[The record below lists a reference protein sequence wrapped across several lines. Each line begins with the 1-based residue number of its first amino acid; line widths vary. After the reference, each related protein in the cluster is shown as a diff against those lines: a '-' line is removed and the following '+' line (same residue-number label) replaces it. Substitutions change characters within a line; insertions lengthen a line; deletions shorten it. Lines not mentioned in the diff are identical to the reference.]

1 MGNDR
6 RYKGLLLDEADFALP
21 RNCDMEALTEAVEG
35 YLVPEFSDEFDRPSL
50 EIIGVVSEGLGQ
62 TTACSSDHV
71 RPTWV
76 KPDIEFRD
84 IVLGIAIGLGF
95 PEPLAITTLET
106 GRTDGIEAH
115 LENRIRA
122 LVEDRDYD
130 GARML
135 MEHLSGLR
143 SSGIPGVIEASS
155 FDTRG
160 EDEIVDFRVNNYG
173 PGRRILAEI
182 AFNWGQ

>member
-21 RNCDMEALTEAVEG
+21 RDCDMEALAQAVEG
-35 YLVPEFSDEFDRPSL
+35 YLVPEFSDEFDHPSL

-84 IVLGIAIGLGF
+84 IFLGKAAWLGI

-115 LENRIRA
+115 LEDRIRA
-122 LVEDRDYD
+122 HVEDRDYD
-130 GARML
+130 GAQKL

-143 SSGIPGVIEASS
+143 SSGIPGVKGPGG

-160 EDEIVDFRVNNYG
+160 DDEIVDFRVNNYG
-173 PGRRILAEI
+173 PGRRIFAEI
-182 AFNWGQ
+182 VFNWGQ

>member
-21 RNCDMEALTEAVEG
+21 RDCDMEALAQAVED
-35 YLVPEFSDEFDRPSL
+35 YLVAEFSDEFDHPSL

-71 RPTWV
+71 RAVWV
-76 KPDIEFRD
+76 KPDMQFRD
-84 IVLGIAIGLGF
+84 IFLGIATRLGI
-95 PEPLAITTLET
+95 PEPLVLNALKTARPDDIET
-106 GRTDGIEAH
+106 H
-115 LENRIRA
+115 LEDRIKA
-122 LVEDRDYD
+122 HVDDRDYD
-130 GARML
+130 GAQML
-135 MEHLSGLR
+135 MEHLRGLR
-143 SSGIPGVIEASS
+143 ASGVPGVIEAGG

-160 EDEIVDFRVNNYG
+160 DDEIVDFRVNNYG
-173 PGRRILAEI
+173 PGQRILAEI